1 MEYTCEW
8 SYPQMPKESLE
19 FTGTTH
25 TGGYEPLAM
34 DDRSQ
39 IWVLCKALAV
49 DWFSISLF
57 LIVLDPGSCLSH
69 ISLYS
74 QADHSWVAFIS
85 VHYN

>member
-34 DDRSQ
+34 DDGTQSH
-39 IWVLCKALAV
+39 VV
-49 DWFSISLF
+49 
-57 LIVLDPGSCLSH
+57 PGGEMC
-69 ISLYS
+69 IFVTAEPPA
-74 QADHSWVAFIS
+74 QP
-85 VHYN
+85 